1 MEMFFFLFSFQM
13 EHFIDHL
20 QQSTISNQIFPQIA
34 NGFSDTV
41 PLVREQTIKVR
52 NINGYAS

>member
-1 MEMFFFLFSFQM
+1 M

-41 PLVREQTIKVR
+41 PLVREQTIKVHA
-52 NINGYAS
+52 GYVS